1 MSQELAQFRDEV
13 SLLSSGCH
21 DQPHRFLGLH
31 DEPGGERVIRLWAP
45 RKEVLSFEYLNEIV
59 WAERVDPAG
68 LFTYLVP
75 KDTTPLD
82 YKIFHVDGVL
92 GFDPYS
98 FPPTVSYIDAHLFHQ
113 GIHYQI
119 YDVLGSHVIEHQGV
133 VGVKFAC
140 WAPNATRVSLIGDCN
155 HWKEHVHPL
164 RKIGESG
171 IWELFIPGSRKG
183 MRYKFAIRT
192 AYGHVFFKTDPYAN
206 EFEFRPNTAA
216 VVTNTN
222 EFSFRD
228 HDWMEKRVR
237 RGQLDGPMNIYE
249 VHLGSW
255 RKNGNQFLNYKE
267 LAGELVPYIKE
278 MGYTH
283 VELMPVM
290 EHPLDESWGY
300 QTTGYFAPTSR
311 FGSFSDFQYFVNHLH
326 MHQIGVILDWSAGHF
341 PDDEFALS
349 YFDGTHLYE
358 KDHPVMG
365 RHPQW
370 HTRIFNYERKEVSNF
385 LIASAL
391 FWFEK
396 LHVDGLRVDAV
407 QSMLYLDYG
416 REGSYWIPNAAGGK
430 ENLAAIEF
438 MKHLNSIVH
447 QKFPGVIM
455 VAEDASLFEG
465 VTKPLEWN
473 GLGFDMKW
481 SIGWMNDTLKF
492 MKKDPIHRKHHME
505 DLMRSFSYGFSE
517 RYMLPISHDEV
528 VHGKGALFEKMPLDE
543 WDKFSQMRLY
553 YSAALAHPGKNLFFM
568 GYELAEWREW
578 NCKGSLDWDLLGD
591 PNRRKWKRFVREM
604 NHFYLGHPAL
614 WEIDFDHKGFA
625 WIEYKDYNHTVISYI
640 RQGIRS
646 KLVCVHSYSKACF
659 DEYVIRLHKVKSVR
673 EVLNSDDERY
683 GGSGRV
689 NREIHVLEGL
699 SGFCIKMPALATMF
713 FEVVFEGENERG
725 IQ

>member
-1 MSQELAQFRDEV
+1 MELELNRDEV
-13 SLLSSGCH
+13 HLLITGSH
-21 DQPHRFLGLH
+21 QNPHQFLGLH
-31 DEPGGERVIRLWAP
+31 ESLFGEKVIRIWAP
-45 RKEVLSFEYLNEIV
+45 KKSELFFEYLGEIV
-59 WAERVDPAG
+59 KATLADPEG
-68 LFTYLVP
+68 LFVYYVP
-75 KDTTPLD
+75 KSTTNLD
-82 YKIFHVDGVL
+82 YRIFHLDGSL
-92 GFDPYS
+92 DYDPYS
-98 FPPTVSYIDAHLFHQ
+98 FIPTLSFVDAHLFHR

-119 YDVLGSHVIEHQGV
+119 YDVLGAHPIEHQGV
-133 VGVKFAC
+133 VGVKFAV
-140 WAPNATRVSLIGDCN
+140 WAPNASRVSLMADCN
-155 HWKEHVHPL
+155 HWKQHVHPM

-171 IWELFIPGSRKG
+171 LWEIFIPGKREG
-183 MRYKFAIRT
+183 MLYKFAIRT

-206 EFEFRPNTAA
+206 QFELRPNTAA
-216 VVTNTN
+216 IVTDTN
-222 EFSFRD
+222 HFTFRD
-228 HDWMEKRVR
+228 HEWMQKRTRVN
-237 RGQLDGPMNIYE
+237 QLDGPMNIYE

-255 RKNGNQFLNYKE
+255 MKKGDQFLNYKE
-267 LAGELVPYIKE
+267 LASELVPYMKE

-283 VELMPVM
+283 VELMPIM

-311 FGSFSDFQYFVNHLH
+311 YGSFEDFQYFVNHLH
-326 MHQIGVILDWSAGHF
+326 MHHLGVILDWSPGHF

-349 YFDGTHLYE
+349 YFDGSHLYE

-365 RHPQW
+365 RHPEW
-370 HTRIFNYERKEVSNF
+370 HTRIFNYGRKEVSNF

-396 LHVDGLRVDAV
+396 THVDGLRVDAV

-416 REGSYWIPNAAGGK
+416 RRGGYWIPNAVGGK
-430 ENLAAIEF
+430 ENLDAIEF

-447 QKFPGVIM
+447 QKFPGVLMI
-455 VAEDASLFEG
+455 AEDASLFEG
-465 VTKPLEWN
+465 VTRPLEWN

-481 SIGWMNDTLKF
+481 SIGWMNDTLTF
-492 MKKDPIHRKHHME
+492 MKKDPIYRKHHMD
-505 DLMRSFSYGFSE
+505 DLTRSFCYGFSE
-517 RYMLPISHDEV
+517 RYLLPISHDEV

-578 NCKGSLDWDLLGD
+578 NCKGRLDWDLLSD

-604 NHFYLGHPAL
+604 NHFYLQNPSL
-614 WEIDFDHKGFA
+614 WQIDFDHKGFA
-625 WIEYKDYNHTVISYI
+625 WIDYKDYNHSVISYI
-640 RQGIRS
+640 RQGISS
-646 KLVCVHSYSKACF
+646 KLVCVHNYTKSAF
-659 DEYVIRLHKVKSVR
+659 DEYIIRLPNVSSVK

-689 NREIHVLEGL
+689 NREIYVTHDR

-713 FEVVFEGENERG
+713 FEVWFEGEDEGRVC
-725 IQ
+725 